1 MIYSID
7 LPKLRNPEYLQFEKD
22 FVAIATRN
30 NPSALQITTKLDALN
45 LKTIELDNL
54 FVKVLANENTQVLVN
69 IDENRD
75 KAINGITFT
84 VTGLA
89 YHFDENIRNA
99 AQKILDNLALYGS
112 GIAKLNYLAET
123 SVITNIINDWETK
136 PVLIDALNVLNLT
149 NWKDYL
155 KTQNN
160 LFNEVYLNRT
170 QEYGNASLEN
180 FKGKRE
186 ETNVA
191 YYALRDRINALHTLV
206 ETPPS
211 PYSTIINELNALI
224 EQYNTLINNR
234 AAGSMENE

>member
-7 LPKLRNPEYLQFEKD
+7 LPKLRNAEYVQFQKD
-22 FVAIATRN
+22 YVAIATRN
-30 NPSALQITTKLDALN
+30 NPSSLQITNKLDALN
-45 LKTIELDNL
+45 LKTVELDNL

-89 YHFDENIRNA
+89 YHFEENIRNA

-123 SVITNIINDWETK
+123 SVLNNIINDWETK
-136 PVLIDALNVLNLT
+136 PALTDALNTLNLT

-170 QEYGNASLEN
+170 QEYGNASPEN
-180 FKGKRE
+180 LKSKRE

-191 YYALRDRINALHTLV
+191 YYALRDRINALHTLI

-234 AAGSMENE
+234 VGSVENE